1 MEIVAA
7 IGAARHAVRTRR
19 PLIHELTGS
28 VTANDC
34 ANITLALGASP
45 VMAQALP
52 EVGEVTKKSSALLIN
67 LGMLQPTMLA
77 SLHRAAGVAV
87 QEGIP
92 LVLDPVGVGTTAWR
106 TQAAIALVKAYKFTI
121 IKGNGSEI
129 QCLAREESGVYGGVD
144 SLRKVLPARD
154 VQYMAVKLGTT
165 VAVTGAIDMVSD
177 GKQTYMLQNGC
188 SMLTRITGTGCMTGA
203 LAAAYSAVTTPLT
216 AAVAAITTM
225 SLAGEKARKQAAQAG
240 PGSLHAALFDVVYRL
255 TAEDLR
261 RDGKIR
267 SVSL

>member
-1 MEIVAA
+1 
-7 IGAARHAVRTRR
+7 
-19 PLIHELTGS
+19 
-28 VTANDC
+28 
-34 ANITLALGASP
+34 
-45 VMAQALP
+45 
-52 EVGEVTKKSSALLIN
+52 
-67 LGMLQPTMLA
+67 
-77 SLHRAAGVAV
+77 
-87 QEGIP
+87 
-92 LVLDPVGVGTTAWR
+92 
-106 TQAAIALVKAYKFTI
+106 
-121 IKGNGSEI
+121 
-129 QCLAREESGVYGGVD
+129 
-144 SLRKVLPARD
+144 
-154 VQYMAVKLGTT
+154 MAVKLGTT